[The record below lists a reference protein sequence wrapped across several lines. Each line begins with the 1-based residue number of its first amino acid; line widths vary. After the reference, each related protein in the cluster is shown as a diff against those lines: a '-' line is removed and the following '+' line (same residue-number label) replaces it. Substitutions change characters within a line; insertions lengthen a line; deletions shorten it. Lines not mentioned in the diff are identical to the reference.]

1 MATIKIRN
9 IVNKVLNMETKRERR
24 YYYDEQ
30 KGWYI
35 DYGEYIEVPQT
46 LCKYYALS
54 DNSVDALTNLYV
66 YATHPNQLNDPFD
79 CDVDLIQM
87 DNTDDIRIL
96 LGNNPSLYAQF
107 IDMCGGNE
115 DTLKSI
121 APELFKVVFYRK
133 CGVLSLCK
141 SCESKQMWAL
151 YANNNGFCVEFDH
164 TSFPF
169 KHSGPFLMDY
179 RETLETKSTSR
190 LGGVPQAALYQ
201 TNVKTS
207 EWAYEQEWRILIS
220 NPEGLDMK
228 SYGESIYN
236 INLGD
241 EHDRKFRYPLCAIKN
256 IYLGI
261 NFLGEDSCTI
271 SNNAEW
277 EIMYQTECHQSK
289 ILDFLASTHI
299 PTKFAVKARLNALD
313 FIPIVV
319 IKLNQQKYRLIAT
332 PLQ

>member
-1 MATIKIRN
+1 
-9 IVNKVLNMETKRERR
+9 METKRERR

-35 DYGEYIEVPQT
+35 DYGEEISIPAT
-46 LCKYYALS
+46 LFKYYALS

-79 CDVDLIQM
+79 CDADLIQM
-87 DNTDDIRIL
+87 DRLEDVKKL
-96 LGNNPSLYAQF
+96 LDNLYEVYLNMYGNNVNALMSASSQ
-107 IDMCGGNE
+107 
-115 DTLKSI
+115 
-121 APELFKVVFYRK
+121 LFRVAFYRK
-133 CGVLSLCK
+133 CGILSLCQ
-141 SCESKQMWAL
+141 SCRSEQMWAL

-169 KHSGPFLMDY
+169 KHSGPFWMDY
-179 RETLETKSTSR
+179 RETLDTKSTSL

-207 EWAYEQEWRILIS
+207 EWAYEQEWRVLIS

-228 SYGESIYN
+228 SYGKSIYN
-236 INLGD
+236 FNFGD

-277 EIMYQTECHQSK
+277 EVMYQTECHQSK

-299 PTKFAVKARLNALD
+299 PTKFAVKAGLNVLD
-313 FIPIVV
+313 FIPVIV

-332 PLQ
+332 HL

>member
-1 MATIKIRN
+1 MA
-9 IVNKVLNMETKRERR
+9 TKRERR
-24 YYYDEQ
+24 YYYDAQ
-30 KGWYI
+30 NGWYI
-35 DYGEYIEVPQT
+35 DYGEDIEIPPT
-46 LCKYYALS
+46 LFKYYALS
-54 DNSVDALTNLYV
+54 DNSVDALTNFYV

-87 DNTDDIRIL
+87 DSTDEIRIL
-96 LGNNPSLYAQF
+96 LGNPSIYAQF
-107 IDMCGGNE
+107 LDMCGGDE
-115 DTLKSI
+115 STLKGI
-121 APELFKVVFYRK
+121 APKLFKVVFYRK
-133 CGVLSLCK
+133 CGILSLCK
-141 SCESKQMWAL
+141 SCNSKQMWSL

-179 RETLETKSTSR
+179 RETLETKSTSL
-190 LGGVPQAALYQ
+190 LGGVPVAALYQ

-236 INLGD
+236 FNFGD

-261 NFLGEDSCTI
+261 NFLGEDSCVI
-271 SNNAEW
+271 SHNTEW
-277 EIMYQTECHQSK
+277 EVMYQEECHQSK

-299 PTKFAVKARLNALD
+299 PTKLAVKAGLNVLN
-313 FIPIVV
+313 FISVV
-319 IKLNQQKYRLIAT
+319 VVKLNQQKYRLIAT
-332 PLQ
+332 PQQ